1 MKEVSEEAK
10 ARFLE
15 EAGICLKRGG
25 FQVGP
30 VKDGFMPVS
39 WREAPLC
46 RVNGVGGVRYRKE
59 DIQSPKVE
67 DALIR
72 VLKIV
77 NTTVEYMRIL
87 EDAPAL
93 KADGLDESYKSLNE
107 FNGTV
112 LAAHHSPGRGWD
124 FVTWCRDY
132 SGKGVTLGHYVGG
145 DYKAAKRDF
154 AVRSGLVR
162 ERELFSQEQLAEI
175 HRCVEDM
182 RDMDFPMTVKREE
195 RMDSILKQ
203 IRSVAPDLDAQIGQA
218 QTEDGEIADQ
228 RQWSQ
233 TM

>member
-1 MKEVSEEAK
+1 MKEVSEETK

-15 EAGICLKRGG
+15 EAGICLTRSG
-25 FQVGP
+25 FRVGP
-30 VKDGFMPVS
+30 VKDGFMPVT

-46 RVNGVGGVRYRKE
+46 RVNGAGGVRYRKE
-59 DIQSPKVE
+59 DIQGPKVE

-77 NTTVEYMRIL
+77 NTAVEYMRIL

-93 KADGLDESYKSLNE
+93 KADGLDESYKCLNE

-112 LAAHHSPGRGWD
+112 LAAYHSLGHGWE

-132 SGKGVTLGHYVGG
+132 NGKGVTLGHYVGG
-145 DYKAAKRDF
+145 DYEGAKRDF
-154 AVRSGLVR
+154 AARSGLVR

-175 HRCVEDM
+175 HRCVEDI
-182 RDMDFPMTVKREE
+182 RDMNFPMTVKREE
-195 RMDSILKQ
+195 RMDSILNQ
-203 IRSVAPDLDAQIGQA
+203 IRSVVPDLDAQIAQA
-218 QTEDGEIADQ
+218 QNEDGQIADQ
-228 RQWSQ
+228 SLWSQ